1 MTILVVEPFSIEY
14 EHANLNRG
22 IVLQL
27 AKQLGNVALCGTA
40 RHIEMLELSG
50 HYGIQTIHATT
61 ARGKYLSKRRALTF
75 FAGLC
80 WSLLVRGN
88 KYDHVLFLSSTPF
101 MVFIL
106 KVAGWIIG
114 KQIIVLLHGELE
126 GLARKDKGIF
136 SIRRALNFHNLC
148 RLKYLVPGQHV
159 LDALLQD
166 IPSLKGQV
174 SVFHIPVH
182 QGPMSLMRH
191 SSQKG
196 QNVGYLGR
204 FVKERDSKRVV
215 SLARNLSTVTDIK
228 FCCLGQYQEVEY
240 VKDVDFGYFD
250 RPPSSVP
257 LTSSEYQQGLAALDA
272 IVSVDPP
279 ERFRLGISGVFLDA
293 LSSGVPIFCLKNI
306 AMDGLSN
313 EVPGLIHQFDNETAL
328 STALSEY
335 LLQPKP
341 DSKNSL
347 WTHVRAFETWNNKSI
362 EDIKWIF

>member
-22 IVLQL
+22 IVLKL
-27 AKQLGNVALCGTA
+27 AKQLGNVTLCGTS
-40 RHIEMLELSG
+40 RHIAILELSG
-50 HYGIQTIHATT
+50 HDEIQTIHATT
-61 ARGKYLSKRRALTF
+61 AQGKYLSKRRALTF
-75 FAGLC
+75 FGGLC
-80 WSLLVRGN
+80 WSSLVRGN

-101 MVFIL
+101 MLFIL
-106 KVAGWIIG
+106 KVAGWILGRKIL
-114 KQIIVLLHGELE
+114 VLLHGELE

-148 RLKYLVPGQHV
+148 RVKYLVPAQHV
-159 LDALLQD
+159 LEALLQD
-166 IPSLKGQV
+166 IPALGGQV
-174 SVFHIPVH
+174 SVFHIPVC
-182 QGPMSLMRH
+182 QGSTPMRRH
-191 SSQKG
+191 SNQKG

-215 SLARNLSTVTDIK
+215 SLARNLSSVTGIK

-240 VKDVDFGYFD
+240 LKDVDFGCFD
-250 RPPSSVP
+250 RPPSPVP
-257 LTSSEYQQGLAALDA
+257 LTTSEYQQGLAALDA

-279 ERFRLGISGVFLDA
+279 ERFRFGISGVFLDA

-313 EVPGLIHQFDNETAL
+313 EVPGLIHQFDTEAAL
-328 STALSEY
+328 CTALSEY
-335 LLQPKP
+335 LLQRKP

-347 WTHVRAFETWNNKSI
+347 WTHVRALETWNNKTM
-362 EDIKWIF
+362 EDITWIF